1 MKNDVFAALSQKT
14 QGRSAAVGS
23 MAGLFDDS
31 MNVRTAILPMDKL
44 REKANHPFQV
54 KDDEK
59 LAALAEDIRENGL
72 HQPIIVRSIADGFY
86 EILAGHRRTKAC
98 RKIGKMK
105 IEAII
110 VEADDER
117 ANRIMIAT
125 NFQQRDSHLP
135 SEIAKSY
142 KIRYD
147 DLKKH
152 TGDAEDKIDK
162 RMEAE
167 FSTSKSK
174 VYMYLRV
181 NFLCEALTTALDE
194 RRLSLGIAVELSY
207 LAEIEQALVYEMVYE
222 KALFCLTLKKAAR
235 LKQKSRQHGLT
246 RDDIWKIL
254 SGDLADEK
262 SVLYFSSKEI
272 ARYQYKFHSTEDMKE
287 AILQFLENY
296 VA

>member
-1 MKNDVFAALSQKT
+1 MKSDVFAALAQKT
-14 QGRSAAVGS
+14 QNRNAAADS

-31 MNVRTAILPMDKL
+31 MNVRTAILPMDQLK
-44 REKANHPFQV
+44 EKANHPFQV

-59 LAALAEDIRENGL
+59 LAALAENIREDGL
-72 HQPIIVRSIADGFY
+72 HQPIIVRPMADGFY
-86 EILAGHRRTKAC
+86 EILAGHRRTMAC
-98 RKIGKMK
+98 RKIGRTK

-152 TGDAEDKIDK
+152 AGDAEDKIDK

-181 NFLCEALTTALDE
+181 NRLCEALTTALDE
-194 RRLSLGIAVELSY
+194 RRLNLRIAVELSY
-207 LAEIEQALVYEMVYE
+207 LAETEQAAVYEMVYE
-222 KALFCLTLKKAAR
+222 KALFCLSLKKAGR
-235 LKQKSRQHGLT
+235 LKQKSKQGGLT
-246 RDDIWKIL
+246 RDDIWEIL
-254 SGDLADEK
+254 SGDLTDEK
-262 SVLYFSSKEI
+262 SVLFFSSKEI

-287 AILQFLENY
+287 TILQFLENY

>member
-1 MKNDVFAALSQKT
+1 MKNDVFTALAQKT
-14 QGRSAAVGS
+14 QGRSVPAGS
-23 MAGLFDDS
+23 MTELFDDS
-31 MNVRTAILPMDKL
+31 MNVRTAILPIDRLK
-44 REKANHPFQV
+44 EKANHPFQV
-54 KDDEK
+54 NDDEK
-59 LAALAEDIRENGL
+59 LAALAENIREDGL
-72 HQPIIVRSIADGFY
+72 HQPIIVRPIADGFY
-86 EILAGHRRTKAC
+86 EILAGHRRTMAC
-98 RKIGKMK
+98 QKIGRTNV
-105 IEAII
+105 EAII
-110 VEADDER
+110 VDADDER

-152 TGDAEDKIDK
+152 AGDAEDKIDK

-181 NFLCEALTTALDE
+181 NFLCEALIETLDA
-194 RRLSLGIAVELSY
+194 RRLNLRIAVELSY
-207 LAEIEQALVYEMVYE
+207 LSETEQVAVYEMVYE
-222 KALFCLTLKKAAR
+222 KVLFQLSLKKAGR
-235 LKQKSRQHGLT
+235 LKQKSKQSSLT
-246 RDDIWKIL
+246 RDDIWEIL
-254 SGDLADEK
+254 SGDLKDEK
-262 SVLYFSSKEI
+262 SVLFFSNKEI

>member
-1 MKNDVFAALSQKT
+1 MKNDVFAALSQKAQDRIIVT
-14 QGRSAAVGS
+14 ND

-31 MNVRTAILPMDKL
+31 MNARIATLPMDQLK
-44 REKANHPFQV
+44 EKANHPFQV

-72 HQPIIVRSIADGFY
+72 HQPIIVRPIANGFY

-98 RKIGKMK
+98 RKIGRTK

-147 DLKKH
+147 DLKNMPVMW
-152 TGDAEDKIDK
+152 
-162 RMEAE
+162 R
-167 FSTSKSK
+167 
-174 VYMYLRV
+174 
-181 NFLCEALTTALDE
+181 
-194 RRLSLGIAVELSY
+194 
-207 LAEIEQALVYEMVYE
+207 
-222 KALFCLTLKKAAR
+222 
-235 LKQKSRQHGLT
+235 T
-246 RDDIWKIL
+246 R
-254 SGDLADEK
+254 
-262 SVLYFSSKEI
+262 
-272 ARYQYKFHSTEDMKE
+272 
-287 AILQFLENY
+287 
-296 VA
+296 

>member
-1 MKNDVFAALSQKT
+1 MKSDVFAALAQKT
-14 QGRSAAVGS
+14 QNRNAAADS

-31 MNVRTAILPMDKL
+31 MNVRTAILPMDQLK
-44 REKANHPFQV
+44 EKANHPFQV

-59 LAALAEDIRENGL
+59 LAVLAENIREDGL
-72 HQPIIVRSIADGFY
+72 HQPIIVRPMADGFY

-98 RKIGKMK
+98 RKIGRTK

-110 VEADDER
+110 VEVDDER

-162 RMEAE
+162 RM
-167 FSTSKSK
+167 
-174 VYMYLRV
+174 
-181 NFLCEALTTALDE
+181 
-194 RRLSLGIAVELSY
+194 
-207 LAEIEQALVYEMVYE
+207 
-222 KALFCLTLKKAAR
+222 
-235 LKQKSRQHGLT
+235 
-246 RDDIWKIL
+246 
-254 SGDLADEK
+254 
-262 SVLYFSSKEI
+262 
-272 ARYQYKFHSTEDMKE
+272 
-287 AILQFLENY
+287 
-296 VA
+296 

>member
-1 MKNDVFAALSQKT
+1 MKSDVFAALAQKT
-14 QGRSAAVGS
+14 QNRNAAADS

-31 MNVRTAILPMDKL
+31 MNVWTAILPMDQLK
-44 REKANHPFQV
+44 EKANHPFQV

-59 LAALAEDIRENGL
+59 LAALAENIREDGL
-72 HQPIIVRSIADGFY
+72 HQPIIVRPMADGFY

-98 RKIGKMK
+98 RKIGRTK

-110 VEADDER
+110 VEVDDER

-181 NFLCEALTTALDE
+181 NFLCEALITALDE
-194 RRLSLGIAVELSY
+194 RRLNLRIAVELSY
-207 LAEIEQALVYEMVYE
+207 LAETEQAAVYEMVYE
-222 KALFCLTLKKAAR
+222 KALFCLSLKKAGR
-235 LKQKSRQHGLT
+235 LKQKSKQGGLT
-246 RDDIWKIL
+246 HDDIWEIL
-254 SGDLADEK
+254 SGDLTDEK
-262 SVLYFSSKEI
+262 SVLFFSSKEI